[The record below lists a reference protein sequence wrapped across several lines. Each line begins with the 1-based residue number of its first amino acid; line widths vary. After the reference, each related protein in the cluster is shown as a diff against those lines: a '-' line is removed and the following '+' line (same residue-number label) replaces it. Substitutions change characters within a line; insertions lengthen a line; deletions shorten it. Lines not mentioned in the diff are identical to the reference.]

1 MLGSA
6 QINITVL
13 IRLILLLLKGR
24 IKLSLSIDL
33 EGLLLGFH
41 TLECNLLCRLN
52 PALLEL
58 LCFHRLRSRSLLEMV
73 NGFLGFKVGR
83 YNVK

>member
-6 QINITVL
+6 LINITVL
-13 IRLILLLLKGR
+13 IHLVLLLLKGR

-52 PALLEL
+52 PA
-58 LCFHRLRSRSLLEMV
+58 
-73 NGFLGFKVGR
+73 
-83 YNVK
+83 